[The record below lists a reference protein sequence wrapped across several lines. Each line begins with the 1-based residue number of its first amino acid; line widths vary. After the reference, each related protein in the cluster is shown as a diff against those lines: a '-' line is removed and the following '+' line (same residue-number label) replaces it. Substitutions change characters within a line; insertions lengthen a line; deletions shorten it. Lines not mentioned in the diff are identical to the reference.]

1 MVTLFLIELN
11 DKKAVYRYHPEDEED
26 FGLIEINIQ
35 NKTCRIIKKAQKI
48 TNSEYWGHALKR
60 TRKMV
65 SEQEYP
71 KIAMAAWY

>member
-48 TNSEYWGHALKR
+48 TNSEY
-60 TRKMV
+60 
-65 SEQEYP
+65 
-71 KIAMAAWY
+71 